1 MNRCSRGV
9 EAFDLFKE
17 FLPLASFSGA
27 PYRLDETGVVK
38 RVFIPPEESNWAAR
52 RTAGFK
58 RPCNP
63 IAV

>member
-38 RVFIPPEESNWAAR
+38 RVFASPPSAQSGGR
-52 RTAGFK
+52 
-58 RPCNP
+58 
-63 IAV
+63 